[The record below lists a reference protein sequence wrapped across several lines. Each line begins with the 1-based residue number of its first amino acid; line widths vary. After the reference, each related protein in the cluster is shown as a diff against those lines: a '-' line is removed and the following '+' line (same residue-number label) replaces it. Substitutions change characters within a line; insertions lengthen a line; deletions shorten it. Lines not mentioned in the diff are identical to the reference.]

1 MIGETFSHYVVI
13 EPLGAGGMGQVFR
26 GEDTRL
32 GRQVALKFLSGE
44 MASDAAALDRFRRE
58 ARVISA
64 LNHPNICT
72 LYDVGERDGRPF
84 LVMELLEGQNLR
96 DRAAAGPVPVQQ
108 LLDFGIQ
115 IADALDA
122 AHARGIVHRDIKPAN
137 VFVSPRGQV
146 KILDFGLAKHST
158 VKTAEAVGT
167 TAATTAW
174 NTSPQSNAA
183 LTSPG
188 SAIGTVAYM
197 SPEQARGEEL
207 DARTDLFSLG
217 AVLYELAT
225 GRPAFTGN
233 TTAVIFDAILNREPA
248 LAEQV
253 NPQVP
258 EKLGEIISKSLE
270 KDRDLR
276 YQTAAEIRGDLKR
289 LRRDTGSG
297 RVRGARGAGAG
308 SGSGASAGVATGE
321 GLSDSGIGGP
331 PANTVGGGLAAGT
344 GEAGSGWGAG
354 SGSASGSGSGVGG
367 GATVP
372 VRAGSGPGTVTGG
385 QDFQGERSSGTAQ
398 IGIKIGGTDISFSAS
413 GHHEEVKPKRSQVWA
428 WIGAI
433 GLIVVLGVVIYLL
446 IPGGGGGHH
455 DEGSMFFQNMSIAPV
470 TSTGD
475 ISTAAISPD
484 AKWIAYFR
492 ANGANESLWVRQTA
506 TGSTAEVLQ
515 PMAMYAANMVFSPDG
530 NYVYYSYRAPNEKI
544 AHLVKIPALGGSP
557 QTILDDLDGPISF
570 SPDGKQIAFVRN
582 PQGTNKSEIVLA
594 GVDGS
599 NQTVRGSIEGN
610 RTFLSGPAWSP
621 NGKLIALST
630 VDATGSNGDFYI
642 SMLDVASGKIS
653 KFSEN
658 TWIYPRSITWMPKGD
673 GLIVAAAKKGG
684 DSLNSQLWQISYPE
698 GHSHRCTNDVNLYL
712 IASMSAD
719 AAKLLTIQATLGS
732 NIWVV
737 PAGGGILPESQGKQL
752 TSGIGRA
759 DGYMGI
765 TWMPDKRI
773 VYSYYS
779 SGQIDMATLNT
790 ETKESKDLILPQT
803 YNSHPSACGPDGDV
817 IFVGGAASSGHIFR
831 SGPNGGH
838 SRQLTT
844 GGRENYPVCTPD
856 GKWVIYQRS
865 REKGAELWKIDG
877 DGSGE
882 PTQYKVEHPGQA
894 AISRDG
900 KWIAVIYQ
908 PQIDATPQLG
918 ILPVDGGEMIAS
930 YEVGPDVASSGD
942 STPTLNW
949 TPDGKGVAYILT
961 RDDVSNLWMQP
972 VNLVD
977 RSAKPTRREL
987 THFTADRIFGF
998 GWSPDGNSIAMA
1010 RGNFTTDVVLITHEK

>member
-32 GRQVALKFLSGE
+32 GRAVALKFLSGE
-44 MASDAAALDRFRRE
+44 MATDSLALDRFQRE
-58 ARVISA
+58 ARVIST

-96 DRAAAGPVPVQQ
+96 DRAAGGAVPVPQ
-108 LLDFGIQ
+108 LLDIGIQ
-115 IADALDA
+115 IAEALDA
-122 AHARGIVHRDIKPAN
+122 AHSRGIVHRDIKPAN
-137 VFVSPRGQV
+137 IFVSPRGQV
-146 KILDFGLAKHST
+146 KILDFGLAKHSP
-158 VKTAEAVGT
+158 VKSVETVGT

-225 GRPAFTGN
+225 GRAAFTGN

-258 EKLGEIISKSLE
+258 EKLGEIISKALE

-289 LRRDTGSG
+289 LQRDSGSG
-297 RVRGARGAGAG
+297 RVRGARAAGTGAGAATGESLSDSGVGGLATSGTAGGISPGG
-308 SGSGASAGVATGE
+308 SGSGGVPVAP
-321 GLSDSGIGGP
+321 SGGYG
-331 PANTVGGGLAAGT
+331 AAGT
-344 GEAGSGWGAG
+344 G
-354 SGSASGSGSGVGG
+354 
-367 GATVP
+367 
-372 VRAGSGPGTVTGG
+372 
-385 QDFQGERSSGTAQ
+385 GERSSGTAQ
-398 IGIKIGGTDISFSAS
+398 IGIKIGGANISFSAS
-413 GHHEEVKPKRSQVWA
+413 GHHEEAAKPKRSQAWA

-433 GLIVVLGVVIYLL
+433 ALIAILGLIVYLL
-446 IPGGGGGHH
+446 IPGGEMHH
-455 DEGSMFFQNMSIAPV
+455 DESSMFFQNMSIAPIT
-470 TSTGD
+470 TSGD

-570 SPDGKQIAFVRN
+570 SPDGKRIAFIRN

-599 NQTVRGSIEGN
+599 NQTVAGSIEGN

-621 NGKLIALST
+621 NGKLIAVST

-673 GLIVAAAKKGG
+673 GLIMAAAKKGG

-698 GHSHRCTNDVNLYL
+698 GRSHRCTNDVNLYL

-719 AAKLLTIQATLGS
+719 ASKLLTIQAALGS

-790 ETKESKDLILPQT
+790 ETKESKDLILPQA

-831 SGPNGGH
+831 SGANGGH
-838 SRQLTT
+838 SRQLTK

-961 RDDVSNLWMQP
+961 RDDVSNLWVQP
-972 VNLVD
+972 VNLAD